1 MEQLSRIEDATHT
14 DDGDS
19 SRERFNELNQSK
31 DSSAQAGFTVLK
43 NGQIAI
49 NKQIVVKTR

>member
-19 SRERFNELNQSK
+19 SKERFNELNQSK